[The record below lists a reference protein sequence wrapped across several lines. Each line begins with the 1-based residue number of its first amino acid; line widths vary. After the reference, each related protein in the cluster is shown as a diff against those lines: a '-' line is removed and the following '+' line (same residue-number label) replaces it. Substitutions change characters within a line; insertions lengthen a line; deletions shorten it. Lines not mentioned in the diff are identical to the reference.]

1 MPSKFHAHANL
12 DKLLQVLLLESTSS
26 ENAILLVLTYCSAI
40 GIESR
45 RRARFLMEVLQT
57 LDLQTGSDI
66 LLSMKKPVDSEM
78 DQAIQSLQS
87 NLLTRVWDSTRKADK
102 VHEMYINIRRWH
114 EKNSSASSFEIDK
127 TVVSIAVMTRKFLHS
142 RLYAQILAA
151 HPEIESHWEVCV
163 DLMTLYGRDHAWEEV
178 DMMLERLHRR
188 GSIPSDVRSRSKFYL
203 VFEARVETRGA
214 KDALEFAHVCV
225 TKYNLFLDPRT
236 YDSIVTSAIAKQS
249 YGDCLET
256 IRELCKLSADLQ
268 VDVGVRRETVYRAL
282 KCFSNTNPSSSRF
295 LYGLFVTIWKLNNRL
310 VSKDLCAFVAQS
322 LAMDARTTDTHY
334 WKGRPKL
341 RGRNM
346 RLNSADFHK
355 VIRATL
361 KKRIELV
368 RSVSDESNWLS
379 ENMDTADLSVM
390 FHGKKSTLRND
401 SKKLLSP
408 CLTKMQAA
416 LSLGHPEVAIE
427 EYECFSLTN
436 PSILGRSLEI
446 AVQAC
451 LKLHDI
457 SRAKK
462 FQSEAAARGHDTSRA
477 DIPLMLYQI
486 QSQNLETGPLR
497 DLVFSWYESGKA
509 KTMLQQHAVLVTAI
523 HSLLKRNEYS
533 AAIDL
538 LVEVHRRPSWTSK
551 YPLSIV
557 VYNTCLATYAKA
569 NHLHGIVWTVNTVL
583 QKKYT
588 LTPNF
593 FLALSQSMKEMKQRF
608 VDSRQYGKASVVN
621 SFYRQLFQICR
632 ARRIRQARNC
642 HSFGRALVHIL
653 LYDAPHPVVGLARSA
668 SDGTF
673 AALDTKVGDGKR
685 EQYLRFLQRRRLSK
699 EMRRR
704 RRIRAYD
711 AWRGPVAKSY
721 VPASMSNSDTEI
733 QTAMKALQQIA
744 S

>member
-1 MPSKFHAHANL
+1 
-12 DKLLQVLLLESTSS
+12 
-26 ENAILLVLTYCSAI
+26 
-40 GIESR
+40 
-45 RRARFLMEVLQT
+45 
-57 LDLQTGSDI
+57 
-66 LLSMKKPVDSEM
+66 
-78 DQAIQSLQS
+78 
-87 NLLTRVWDSTRKADK
+87 
-102 VHEMYINIRRWH
+102 
-114 EKNSSASSFEIDK
+114 
-127 TVVSIAVMTRKFLHS
+127 
-142 RLYAQILAA
+142 
-151 HPEIESHWEVCV
+151 
-163 DLMTLYGRDHAWEEV
+163 
-178 DMMLERLHRR
+178 
-188 GSIPSDVRSRSKFYL
+188 
-203 VFEARVETRGA
+203 
-214 KDALEFAHVCV
+214 
-225 TKYNLFLDPRT
+225 
-236 YDSIVTSAIAKQS
+236 
-249 YGDCLET
+249 
-256 IRELCKLSADLQ
+256 
-268 VDVGVRRETVYRAL
+268 
-282 KCFSNTNPSSSRF
+282 
-295 LYGLFVTIWKLNNRL
+295 
-310 VSKDLCAFVAQS
+310 
-322 LAMDARTTDTHY
+322 
-334 WKGRPKL
+334 
-341 RGRNM
+341 M
-346 RLNSADFHK
+346 RLNSTDFHK
-355 VIRATL
+355 VIHAKL
-361 KKRIELV
+361 KKRIEDV
-368 RSVSDESNWLS
+368 RSASDQSNWLS
-379 ENMDTADLSVM
+379 ENMDIADLSVM

-401 SKKLLSP
+401 SKKSLSP

-427 EYECFSLTN
+427 EYERFSQSN

-451 LKLHDI
+451 LKLHDV

-486 QSQNLETGPLR
+486 RSQNPETGSLR
-497 DLVFSWYESGKA
+497 DLVFGWYESGKA
-509 KTMLQQHAVLVTAI
+509 TTMLQQHAVLVTAV

-551 YPLSIV
+551 YPLNIV

-593 FLALSQSMKEMKQRF
+593 FLALSHSMKEMKQRF

-668 SDGTF
+668 EDGTF
-673 AALDTKVGDGKR
+673 AALDTKVGDSKR

-699 EMRRR
+699 ETRRR

-711 AWRGPVAKSY
+711 AWRGPLAKSH
-721 VPASMSNSDTEI
+721 VTAPFNSSDSDA
-733 QTAMKALQQIA
+733 QAAMKALQQMA